1 MPSNIYWT
9 RQAREDLRAVRAHIA
24 RDAPA
29 TASAYVR
36 KLRLSVGR
44 LRQFPYSGEV
54 IPEIGHEELR
64 EVLQGNYRI
73 IYRVSESR
81 VDILAVFHSA
91 RIFDERDISEGE

>member
-54 IPEIGHEELR
+54 IPEIGREELR

>member
-36 KLRLSVGR
+36 RLRLSIGR

-54 IPEIGHEELR
+54 IPEIGREDLR

-73 IYRVSESR
+73 IYRVSDSR
-81 VDILAVFHSA
+81 VDILAVFHGA
-91 RIFDERDISEGE
+91 RIFDEPDISAGE